1 MLMFNVQLYK
11 DVCENEESN
20 TNKLKQ
26 ILVRSLKFT
35 SATKLK
41 NKTPMKHKTEK
52 KNNLGNSILL
62 AITGKALCGFLENTK
77 QREKWV

>member
-20 TNKLKQ
+20 TNKFKQ
-26 ILVRSLKFT
+26 ILVRSLSFT
-35 SATKLK
+35 AATKLQ
-41 NKTPMKHKTEK
+41 NKTPMKHKTVK

-62 AITGKALCGFLENTK
+62 SLATTGKALCGFLENTK
-77 QREKWV
+77 QREQ

>member
-1 MLMFNVQLYK
+1 MFNVQLYK

-52 KNNLGNSILL
+52 KSNLGNSILL
-62 AITGKALCGFLENTK
+62 ATSNYWQGTG
-77 QREKWV
+77 